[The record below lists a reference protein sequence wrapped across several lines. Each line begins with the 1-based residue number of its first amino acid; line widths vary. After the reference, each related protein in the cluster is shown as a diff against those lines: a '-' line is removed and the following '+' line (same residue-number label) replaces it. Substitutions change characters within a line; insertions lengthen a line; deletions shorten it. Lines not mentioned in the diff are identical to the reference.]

1 MEATTAYRVPEGVAN
16 ETCTQVE
23 AWMTSK
29 CRRRIN
35 GREGYI
41 YITTEIS
48 QREGRK
54 KKKSPEIGERGSWDA
69 RGVGSSHP
77 RARGPFSLGRK
88 AT

>member
-1 MEATTAYRVPEGVAN
+1 MGATAAYRVLEGVADGM
-16 ETCTQVE
+16 CTQVE

-41 YITTEIS
+41 YITTKIS

-54 KKKSPEIGERGSWDA
+54 KKKIPKKGERGSWDA
-69 RGVGSSHP
+69 RGVESSHP
-77 RARGPFSLGRK
+77 
-88 AT
+88 

>member
-1 MEATTAYRVPEGVAN
+1 MEATAAHRVPEGVADG
-16 ETCTQVE
+16 TCTQVE

-29 CRRRIN
+29 CRRRMN
-35 GREGYI
+35 GREG

-54 KKKSPEIGERGSWDA
+54 KKKSPEKREKGSWDA

-77 RARGPFSLGRK
+77 RTRGPFSLGRK

>member
-1 MEATTAYRVPEGVAN
+1 MRVIAAHRAPEGVADGM
-16 ETCTQVE
+16 CTQVE
-23 AWMTSK
+23 ALMTSK

-54 KKKSPEIGERGSWDA
+54 KKKSPEKRERGFWDA

-77 RARGPFSLGRK
+77 RGRGPFSLGRK
-88 AT
+88 TT